1 MYLCVYINI
10 IRTQPE
16 WTFSIN
22 RNMLLGLIL
31 KRTFSIKRNLA
42 RALYRSSCRRR
53 WQHRTWCSTLK
64 WIKVTA
70 GNSTLL
76 SMFDAP
82 PSVLPVP
89 RFCFFCFPLYIMQ
102 ELCLIAIVY
111 FSQLRIYPFSAHSIS
126 ASISLVP
133 LCFYLARSSW
143 SWLPIFLSLSCS
155 SAPSS
160 RPRVFI
166 CVKIVVYVLMWAPF
180 CQVK

>member
-76 SMFDAP
+76 SMVDAP

-89 RFCFFCFPLYIMQ
+89 HFFFLLYTSCRSCALLRSFISVSSAYIPFPRTPSL
-102 ELCLIAIVY
+102 LLSRSSLFV
-111 FSQLRIYPFSAHSIS
+111 
-126 ASISLVP
+126 SISLALSGP
-133 LCFYLARSSW
+133 GFLSS
-143 SWLPIFLSLSCS
+143 FLSL
-155 SAPSS
+155 A
-160 RPRVFI
+160 RPPPLLVLVFLYVWKLW
-166 CVKIVVYVLMWAPF
+166 CMFWCGLHSVK
-180 CQVK
+180 

>member
-76 SMFDAP
+76 SMVDAP

-89 RFCFFCFPLYIMQ
+89 HFLFL
-102 ELCLIAIVY
+102 
-111 FSQLRIYPFSAHSIS
+111 FSFIHHAGVVPYCDRLFQS
-126 ASISLVP
+126 ASHISLFRALP
-133 LCFYLARSSW
+133 LCFYLARPS
-143 SWLPIFLSLSCS
+143 LFLSRSLFLVLASYLHFTLLLVRPLFSSSCFYMCEKLWCMFWCGLHS
-155 SAPSS
+155 
-160 RPRVFI
+160 
-166 CVKIVVYVLMWAPF
+166 VK
-180 CQVK
+180 